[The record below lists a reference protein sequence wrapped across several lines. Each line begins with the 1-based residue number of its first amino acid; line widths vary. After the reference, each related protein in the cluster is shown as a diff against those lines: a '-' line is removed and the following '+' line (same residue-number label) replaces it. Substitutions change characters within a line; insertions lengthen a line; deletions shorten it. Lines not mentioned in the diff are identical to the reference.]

1 VSHHSP
7 DLDQGERRFLLFHVM
22 PPPVERYL
30 VRPDDDGRLMLIAIK
45 TLPSKKASDC
55 AIPFSSYQRIASYF
69 LADLSV
75 DVVALAQLTRET
87 ADVCGD

>member
-1 VSHHSP
+1 
-7 DLDQGERRFLLFHVM
+7 M

-45 TLPSKKASDC
+45 TLPSKKSSDC
-55 AIPFSSYQRIASYF
+55 GIPFASYQRIATFF

-75 DVVALAQLTRET
+75 DVAALAQLTQET
-87 ADVCGD
+87 ADVGGD